1 MSYNQYPSKDPSTND
16 TVPINFLENTDLYY
30 DPDSNF
36 FLESSQIKNNEE
48 IMQDNYNMPEQ
59 TFINKKIDESEPKI
73 QNLNHTVNEENK
85 VKSNEITNGK
95 QKVKRNNF
103 IIHKTDYS
111 NAGYQI
117 NVISHRSSNC
127 KNRILRNLIQDI
139 FIDWLSRSSN
149 KKKFPKLKKLSKNLL
164 EVIYKNYMDL
174 KEFTLKEIY
183 SGEYFKEILEQDRH
197 IFEYNKKIIETYK
210 NMDSKLNCTFKQAFN
225 FFINKERIISSQNA
239 DILYG
244 LKSKNEY
251 INEKKGNEILEE
263 NIQKLIENI
272 NY

>member
-1 MSYNQYPSKDPSTND
+1 MIYNQYPSKTPSTND
-16 TVPINFLENTDLYY
+16 TMPFYFLENTDLYY
-30 DPDSNF
+30 DSDSNLL
-36 FLESSQIKNNEE
+36 LESNQIKNNEE
-48 IMQDNYNMPEQ
+48 NMQDNSNMLEQ
-59 TFINKKIDESEPKI
+59 TFINKKNDVSEPKI
-73 QNLNHTVNEENK
+73 QS
-85 VKSNEITNGK
+85 KSNEITNGK
-95 QKVKRNNF
+95 QKVKGKTKTKRNQF
-103 IIHKTDYS
+103 IIIKTDYS
-111 NAGYQI
+111 KSGYQI

-139 FIDWLSRSSN
+139 FIDWISRSSN
-149 KKKFPKLKKLSKNLL
+149 KKKFRRLKKLSKNLL

-210 NMDSKLNCTFKQAFN
+210 NMNSKLNCTFKQAFN
-225 FFINKERIISSQNA
+225 FFINKENIISSQNGI
-239 DILYG
+239 ILYG

-263 NIQKLIENI
+263 NMQKLIEDI